1 MKLGSPLCHQDVKMT
16 RLGAGGGGNGAVP
29 QKRKVIRN

>member
-16 RLGAGGGGNGAVP
+16 RLGAGGGGMVLCL
-29 QKRKVIRN
+29 RKER

>member
-1 MKLGSPLCHQDVKMT
+1 MEPGSPLCHQDVKMT
-16 RLGAGGGGNGAVP
+16 RLGAGGVGDAVP

>member
-16 RLGAGGGGNGAVP
+16 RLRAGGAGGWCCASEKKGD
-29 QKRKVIRN
+29 